1 MVIGAGKGDLVPT
14 TVVLFDLHYPK
25 VHWTTFRLM
34 LQFIKANKVDEFIF
48 GGDQFDNE
56 CISHHTKGKP
66 YYRPRAAYVRDEAG
80 FDAGVLSVLD
90 AALRRA
96 KKHWLVGNHD
106 FWEFQLVE
114 ENPELEGLIDRPT
127 SLRLAKRGWN
137 VVPLGKSVQVGK
149 LRVIH
154 GETLTGIGNQGGMYP
169 ARKAVEMYGCNV
181 LAGHT
186 HSPQSYTRVSP
197 IDQTQ
202 KRMGWIAPIG
212 GRTNPGYL
220 RNKPNA
226 WVNGFVVIETGA
238 GGNFNLTPINIMCD
252 WFRYGGKEYRI

>member
-1 MVIGAGKGDLVPT
+1 MPT
-14 TVVLFDLHYPK
+14 TVALFDLHYSK
-25 VHWTTFRLM
+25 VHWATFNLM
-34 LQFIKANKVDEFIF
+34 LQFIRQNKVDEFIF

-56 CISHHTKGKP
+56 CISRHTKGKP
-66 YYRPRAAYVRDEAG
+66 YYRPRAAYVRDEVG
-80 FDAGVLSVLD
+80 FDAGILSPLD
-90 AALRRA
+90 VALRGR

-106 FWEFQLVE
+106 HWEFQLVE

-154 GETLTGIGNQGGMYP
+154 GETLTGIGNQGGTYP
-169 ARKAVEMYGCNV
+169 AKKAVEMYGCNV

-197 IDQTQ
+197 VDQTQ
-202 KRMGWIAPIG
+202 KRIAYISPIG
-212 GRTNPGYL
+212 GKVNPGYL
-220 RNKPNA
+220 RNRPHA
-226 WVNGFVVIETGA
+226 WVNGFDVIESRA
-238 GGNFNLTPINIMCD
+238 NGNFNVYPVIVTGD
-252 WFRYGGKEYRI
+252 SFQYGGKEYRI